1 VTDQDPLSPK
11 EFWEIYRRVPR
22 LPVEVVVTGE
32 QGVLLTRR
40 AIEPCRGMW
49 HLPGGTVRFGER
61 LTAAVGRVARREL
74 GIEVLES
81 RMLGCIEYPSHYEGG
96 LDSPVGIVHLVTRH
110 AGTLAVNAEADAHGW
125 FRRLP
130 APMHAEQVRFLEA
143 SGLAE
148 PPPDGAESADIDSRR
163 MDSGD

>member
-1 VTDQDPLSPK
+1 
-11 EFWEIYRRVPR
+11 
-22 LPVEVVVTGE
+22 
-32 QGVLLTRR
+32 
-40 AIEPCRGMW
+40 MW

-61 LTAAVGRVARREL
+61 LAAAVGRVARREV

-81 RMLGCIEYPSHYEGG
+81 RMLGYIEYPSHYENG
-96 LDSPVGIVHLVTRH
+96 LDSPVGIVFLVTRH

-130 APMHAEQVRFLEA
+130 AEMHAEQVRFLDET
-143 SGLAE
+143 GLAA
-148 PPPDGAESADIDSRR
+148 PPSEGAESADIDSRR